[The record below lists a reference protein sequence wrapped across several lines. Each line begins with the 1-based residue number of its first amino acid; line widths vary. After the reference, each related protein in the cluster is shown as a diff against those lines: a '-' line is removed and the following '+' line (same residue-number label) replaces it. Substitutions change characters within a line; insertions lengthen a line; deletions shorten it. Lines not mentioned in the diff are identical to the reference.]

1 MIASR
6 LRLRLVWLTLFAF
19 SVQIAVADFH
29 HHTALGTGHGT
40 GIQARAMTPGMCVP
54 LHAHPCGPLQKDHD
68 GCVLCWATAIA
79 ATSLTP
85 SLFNLPA
92 PSKLIEIELRA
103 FDTVQFQLVRYDEFR
118 ARGPPK
124 TSFI

>member
-1 MIASR
+1 MIVSR

-19 SVQIAVADFH
+19 GVQIAVSDFH
-29 HHTALGTGHGT
+29 HHVVHGT
-40 GIQARAMTPGMCVP
+40 GIQARAMTAGLCGPSP
-54 LHAHPCGPLQKDHD
+54 AHPCAPLQKDHD

-85 SLFNLPA
+85 PSFNLPT
-92 PSKLIEIELRA
+92 PSQIVGLELRS
-103 FDTVQFQLVRYDEFR
+103 FDTVQLRLVRHDGFR

-124 TSFI
+124 ADFV